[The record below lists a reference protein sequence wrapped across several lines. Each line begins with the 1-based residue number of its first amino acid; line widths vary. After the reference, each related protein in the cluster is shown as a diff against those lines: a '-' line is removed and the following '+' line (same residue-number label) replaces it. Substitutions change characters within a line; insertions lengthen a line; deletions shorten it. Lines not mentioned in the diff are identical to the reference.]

1 MLTKISD
8 RIKNFVAATT
18 AATALVLPS
27 TDDAHANPPET
38 PVKPAVVS
46 SYEEPVENNAKRPN
60 FQRILHTNPHI
71 QPVSDERVL
80 QDNGTSPNLAGGAIR
95 IQERLE
101 DRLSRDL
108 NYINSQL
115 QDNKVTNLSQL
126 ADLIVETMPNLLK
139 PNTINDYSPRD
150 IVAGYIRFLDKRLDL
165 PGIPDFTRYL
175 EQLDKNNK
183 QIDDRAFEIAKH
195 SINASAIAQN
205 FDTALERLA
214 ATTGFKPET
223 ITQNGP
229 LTSRLQDTVNAIIQY
244 YTPHLYPDG
253 NTPDYT
259 EIQHNPYNVQGTDQ
273 ENPYAKKMFEF
284 NRLALFLGESPIEMQ
299 AFEKALQTVQQYPV
313 SGATV
318 QSRSIEKVLP
328 SAIEVLKAFEKEF
341 ANINNALSAKE
352 EDLNQ
357 IRVAI
362 NNLTQS
368 QKDTQSQIEE
378 LQKAFKEVQQNSLRA
393 YLDKEESKTT
403 EQPETAPDSSPN
415 LFEAPGGNNL
425 NDGEV
430 TELQIPIIPD
440 LPSENSEGTESIIP
454 NSQNNK
460 KEKPFAP
467 DLSQSLA
474 DESDGNPLPPN
485 SV

>member
-1 MLTKISD
+1 MLTQISD

-27 TDDAHANPPET
+27 TGDGDAHANPPELH
-38 PVKPAVVS
+38 VKPAVVS
-46 SYEEPVENNAKRPN
+46 NFEANAERSELEMS
-60 FQRILHTNPHI
+60 LHKSLL

-108 NYINSQL
+108 NYINSRL

-175 EQLDKNNK
+175 EQLDENNK

-273 ENPYAKKMFEF
+273 ENPYAKIMFEF

-328 SAIEVLKAFEKEF
+328 SAIEVLKAFKQKF
-341 ANINNALSAKE
+341 AKINNALSAKE

-357 IRVAI
+357 IRDAI

-415 LFEAPGGNNL
+415 LFEAPGGNNK
-425 NDGEV
+425 NNGDVPG
-430 TELQIPIIPD
+430 LQIPD
-440 LPSENSEGTESIIP
+440 LPSQKLEGPKLIIP
-454 NSQNNK
+454 NSENNK
-460 KEKPFAP
+460 REKPLAP
-467 DLSQSLA
+467 DLSQHVS
-474 DESDGNPLPPN
+474 DERDGNPLPPN

>member
-1 MLTKISD
+1 METKFNSTF
-8 RIKNFVAATT
+8 RKLL

-27 TDDAHANPPET
+27 TGDGDAHANPPEL

-46 SYEEPVENNAKRPN
+46 NVEANAERSELEMS
-60 FQRILHTNPHI
+60 LHKSLL

-80 QDNGTSPNLAGGAIR
+80 LDNGTSPNLAGGAIR

-101 DRLSRDL
+101 DKLSRNL

-165 PGIPDFTRYL
+165 PGNPDFNQYI
-175 EQLDKNNK
+175 NNLG
-183 QIDDRAFEIAKH
+183 DRAFEIAKH

-205 FDTALERLA
+205 FDTALEDLA

-229 LTSRLQDTVNAIIQY
+229 LTLRLQDTVNAIIKY
-244 YTPHLYPDG
+244 YTPHLYPNR
-253 NTPDYT
+253 NTPDGSLIPY
-259 EIQHNPYNVQGTDQ
+259 NPYTVTDTNKGTNLK
-273 ENPYAKKMFEF
+273 NPYAGIMYEF

-299 AFEKALQTVQQYPV
+299 AFEKTLQTVKPY
-313 SGATV
+313 SNGDTL

-328 SAIEVLKAFEKEF
+328 SAIEVLKAFKQKF
-341 ANINNALSAKE
+341 ANINNALSAQE

-357 IRVAI
+357 IRDAI

-403 EQPETAPDSSPN
+403 EQPETAPDPSPN
-415 LFEAPGGNNL
+415 LFEAPSGNNK
-425 NDGEV
+425 NNGDVPG
-430 TELQIPIIPD
+430 LQIPSIPE
-440 LPSENSEGTESIIP
+440 LPSENPQGPELIP

-467 DLSQSLA
+467 DLTQPVANKSN
-474 DESDGNPLPPN
+474 GNPLPPN